1 MKRLETFT
9 PPPHSLK
16 CLTALVAVLATLLAA
31 PAAAQQQQLVIPA
44 TKGTEAC
51 TQGGR
56 PELRPTVGSLSTLT
70 KNVLTVNVPAITRRD
85 VNGWE
90 GSVRNSYALRIAV
103 QKNGNGSAEKERNLG
118 TVSSGNFLNAQSVTF
133 SGLENNT
140 RYVVIIYK
148 SGSAGAPYVRHCF
161 KTRGEWT
168 VNPVVYPPGGGSRSG
183 CFAVGTTR
191 QDIKECFC
199 DGRRGGNRIITGA
212 DRTTVGCRDT
222 S

>member
-1 MKRLETFT
+1 VQ
-9 PPPHSLK
+9 
-16 CLTALVAVLATLLAA
+16 A
-31 PAAAQQQQLVIPA
+31 QQLVIP
-44 TKGTEAC
+44 GTTGSEAC
-51 TQGGR
+51 TQGGWS
-56 PELRPTVGSLSTLT
+56 ELRPSEGSLSTPT
-70 KNVLTVNVPAITRRD
+70 KNGLTVNVPTITRGD

-90 GSVRNSYALRIAV
+90 GLVRNAYALRIAV
-103 QKNGNGSAEKERNLG
+103 QKNPNGSAEKERNLG

-161 KTRGEWT
+161 KTRGEWAA
-168 VNPVVYPPGGGSRSG
+168 NPVVHPSGGGSRSG

-191 QDIKECFC
+191 QDVKECFC

-212 DRTTVGCRDT
+212 DRTTVGCQDT
-222 S
+222 N